1 MKRALKGLFRKGEAN
16 VVKIVCLSVGLAIG
30 LVMLAEVIFERSYD
44 NFLPGLKETYRVE
57 ERYKQKDTD
66 WREHAQ
72 TPGAIGPGLQR
83 YCPAVEVATRFTG
96 IGSMTLTTEDHKEL
110 EGQAWFCD
118 STFFRIFP
126 RKLLMGEEPYTGLEK
141 ANNAYISSKLL
152 EVAGEQIIG
161 KTLSWK
167 QYPEFHVTVVGVF
180 EAFPENTHLPQMD
193 VLIALPTIGQVAYDG
208 TNNWFG
214 NDRYKTYVRLR
225 KGSTPDDL
233 KEGMERML
241 EVNHVTEEMAQS
253 GTGFEL
259 SPSGSRNI
267 YLV

>member
-1 MKRALKGLFRKGEAN
+1 M
-16 VVKIVCLSVGLAIG
+16 VKIVCLSVGLAIG

-118 STFFRIFP
+118 STFFRVFP

-152 EVAGEQIIG
+152 EVAGEQITG
-161 KTLSWK
+161 DGLK
-167 QYPEFHVTVVGVF
+167 QE
-180 EAFPENTHLPQMD
+180 EAWNYGMSTAFS
-193 VLIALPTIGQVAYDG
+193 IA
-208 TNNWFG
+208 
-214 NDRYKTYVRLR
+214 
-225 KGSTPDDL
+225 
-233 KEGMERML
+233 
-241 EVNHVTEEMAQS
+241 
-253 GTGFEL
+253 
-259 SPSGSRNI
+259 SR
-267 YLV
+267 